1 MKLTVLCDNTTRIDG
16 YYLGE
21 PGASYY
27 LEDGDTRILFD
38 TGYSDVYLRNA
49 EKMGIDL
56 GNITA
61 LALSHGHDDHTG
73 GLVHFPVTQRVP
85 LYAHPEVFAPKRI
98 EGKYIGSPL
107 TKEELEKSF
116 ELKLTKDPV
125 WLTDKLVYLGEI
137 PRVNAYE
144 ARYAIGERLTEDGWV
159 PDMLP
164 DDTAMAYKGNEGLWI
179 ITGCSHSGINNITE
193 YAKRVCGD
201 ERICGIVGGF
211 HLLQMSSQT
220 HRTVEWLGDIRP
232 KYLRPCH
239 CTCFHARAAIHNAV
253 PVQETCVGD
262 TVVIE

>member
-125 WLTDKLVYLGEI
+125 WLTDKLVFLGEI
-137 PRVNAYE
+137 PRANAYE
-144 ARYAIGERLTEDGWV
+144 ARYAIGERLTEAVELGGTLRLTLGKVSDLDEKLALAEQILSERRTEGV
-159 PDMLP
+159 QYVALDVSNLHKSTYRVLSEA
-164 DDTAMAYKGNEGLWI
+164 DFMANG
-179 ITGCSHSGINNITE
+179 
-193 YAKRVCGD
+193 
-201 ERICGIVGGF
+201 
-211 HLLQMSSQT
+211 
-220 HRTVEWLGDIRP
+220 
-232 KYLRPCH
+232 
-239 CTCFHARAAIHNAV
+239 
-253 PVQETCVGD
+253 
-262 TVVIE
+262 